1 MFALTLGVLLLN
13 GEGMNATQQVDANVR
28 RIV

>member
-1 MFALTLGVLLLN
+1 MFVLTLGELLLN
-13 GEGMNATQQVDANVR
+13 GEGMKATQQLAANVR